1 MKRLY
6 IILLLVLAAFGCTSH
21 LDQLPSDKLPPEDA
35 IKTLQDL
42 EFAVNGVYDALID
55 NHSYPGDF
63 GLYADC
69 KGGDLDF
76 VDNPNHLQPN
86 IILQTDQNSE
96 EADEY
101 YFDIYLALGRI
112 NDVMAVIDNVTYD
125 SSDQDW
131 FDDLKGQLIAM
142 KALLH
147 FDAAR
152 LFCQMPSVIVDI
164 NAPNT
169 GVVISDKVYPAKDNP
184 TFTRSTLKETYDF
197 AKSKFAEALPL
208 LTKEKNLGRMNYW
221 AARAIMA
228 RMHLYLEEYN
238 EALEAA
244 IEVIDNN
251 AGYTLLTL
259 DNYLEAWSI
268 ENADEFLFEIRV
280 NDQNSAQRESIG
292 YFTNPEGYAEAAAT
306 DAFRDTI
313 RSDTNDIRYYTIRE
327 KDDDGDN
334 KAWYTTKYEGRAGV
348 VSPLYVNNPKVIR
361 LVEMYYIA
369 AEALLKGGT
378 ATGAETKEWYI
389 NEVKRNR
396 IKGYIDM
403 PANSLTMDD
412 ILHER
417 RIELFCE
424 NNRMFDLVRLKM
436 TWDHPRFPNPL
447 SWDDYRMVV
456 AFPQREIEI
465 NPDLEQNPGY

>member
-6 IILLLVLAAFGCTSH
+6 IILLLALVSFGCSSH
-21 LDQLPSDKLPPEDA
+21 LDQLPSDKLPPAEA
-35 IKTLQDL
+35 IRNLQDL

-55 NHSYPGDF
+55 NHSYAGDF

-101 YFDIYLALGRI
+101 YFDIYLGLGRI
-112 NDVMAVIDNVTYD
+112 NDILAVVDNVSYE
-125 SSDQDW
+125 SSEQDR
-131 FDDLKGQLIAM
+131 FDDLKGQLLGM
-142 KALLH
+142 KALFH

-152 LFCQMPSVIVDI
+152 LFCQMPSVIADI
-164 NAPNT
+164 NAANT

-184 TFTRSTLKETYDF
+184 TFSRSTLKETYDYIKTLF
-197 AKSKFAEALPL
+197 TQALPL

-228 RMHLYLEEYN
+228 RMHLNLEEYSD
-238 EALEAA
+238 ALVAA
-244 IEVIDNN
+244 IEVINDSD
-251 AGYTLLTL
+251 YELLTIE
-259 DNYLEAWSI
+259 NYLDAWSI
-268 ENADEFLFEIRV
+268 EGASEFLFEIRV
-280 NDQNSAQRESIG
+280 NDQNSAQRESLG
-292 YFTNPEGYAEAAAT
+292 YFTNPDGYAEAAAT
-306 DAFRDTI
+306 EAFKDTLL
-313 RSDTNDIRYYTIRE
+313 SDTNDIRSLTIAL

-334 KAWYTTKYEGRAGV
+334 QAWYTRKYEGRPGAV
-348 VSPLYVNNPKVIR
+348 APLYVNNPKIIR
-361 LVEMYYIA
+361 LVELYYIA
-369 AEALLKGGT
+369 AEAILSGGT
-378 ATGAETKEWYI
+378 APGAQTAEWYI

-396 IKGYIDM
+396 IEGFVD
-403 PANSLTMDD
+403 LTTVDLD
-412 ILHER
+412 IILHER

-424 NNRMFDLVRLKM
+424 NNRMFDLVRHQKS
-436 TWDHPRFPNPL
+436 WDHPRFPQQIE
-447 SWDDYRMVV
+447 WDDHRLVV